1 MNKLKITIADVLAGV
16 KAIAMQ
22 MKETRAAN
30 HTALIRGGVLD
41 PYNHPS
47 KE

>member
-1 MNKLKITIADVLAGV
+1 MNKLKTTIVGIVASA

-30 HTALIRGGVLD
+30 HKALIRGGVLD
-41 PYNHPS
+41 LYNHPS

>member
-1 MNKLKITIADVLAGV
+1 MDKIKISIVDVLAGA

-22 MKETRAAN
+22 MKETRATN

-41 PYNHPS
+41 PHNHPS